1 MRTTIMTKAFAINTV
16 TVCVK
21 PGERGPDGKTISA
34 AVLEDKLPGTIF
46 ECDDEDYEAF
56 EALGAVRKPTRAE
69 LSEWKASDAAKKP
82 AEIKPTELKL
92 GSGTPSTGGQ
102 GAGGS
107 ASTEA

>member
-1 MRTTIMTKAFAINTV
+1 MAKAFAINTV

-56 EALGAVRKPTRAE
+56 EAAGAVRKPTKAE
-69 LSEWKASDAAKKP
+69 LSEWKASDAAKK
-82 AEIKPTELKL
+82 AVDSKPTELKL
-92 GSGTPSTGGQ
+92 GSGAPSTGGE
-102 GAGGS
+102 GTGGT
-107 ASTEA
+107 APTGT